1 MEYEG
6 THALTET
13 AGPDEAQLEVVLGQL
28 NQEQQSVPVPFLAA
42 LPLRSHAQVG
52 DSTPAC
58 LTLQALEGGSSKVL
72 C

>member
-1 MEYEG
+1 MK
-6 THALTET
+6 ALMPSLKQQ
-13 AGPDEAQLEVVLGQL
+13 GLMKHSWRWGVLGQL